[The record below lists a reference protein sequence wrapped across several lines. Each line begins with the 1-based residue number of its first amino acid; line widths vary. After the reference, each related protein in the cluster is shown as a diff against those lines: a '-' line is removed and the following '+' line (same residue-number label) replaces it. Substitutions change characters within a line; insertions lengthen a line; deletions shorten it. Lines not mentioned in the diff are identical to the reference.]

1 MNALRKWT
9 GNRQESYPLERKC
22 MGTKVKTNKQA
33 SRSLWEVK
41 SSFLSRWRLHICEKL
56 NSVWWW
62 QLNHFIP
69 HPILPVNWS
78 HFQGRM
84 TWNIHLPREDKAP
97 PRIHVQ
103 TPWEYRLHKP
113 HSHPKQMWNKQ
124 WQGRPVWWLAVLL
137 STAETGQ
144 QKTMYLRKRMS
155 LSVISQ
161 VVAGMCTTLSLN
173 FF

>member
-69 HPILPVNWS
+69 HPILPVITDHTS
-78 HFQGRM
+78 
-84 TWNIHLPREDKAP
+84 REEWPEISICLGKIKPPQESMFRPPENTGCTNPILTQNKCGISNDKAG
-97 PRIHVQ
+97 Q
-103 TPWEYRLHKP
+103 SDDWQCCFLLLKLG
-113 HSHPKQMWNKQ
+113 SKKQC
-124 WQGRPVWWLAVLL
+124 
-137 STAETGQ
+137 
-144 QKTMYLRKRMS
+144 
-155 LSVISQ
+155 ISEKEWASQ
-161 VVAGMCTTLSLN
+161 
-173 FF
+173 